1 MLDTPQSDWREVIA
15 ADDLAA
21 KGQTVTKIGGR
32 QILLWHHNERIF
44 ACNNRC
50 PHEGHPLAKGT
61 LGDDCRLTCNW
72 HNWKFDLVSGE
83 TIKGGDA
90 LRRYPV
96 RVVDGMVSIDVTEP
110 PAAQIRKAALTG
122 LLGAFD
128 EHDYTRLA
136 RETARYER
144 ANGDFRQLLSAVFA
158 RTADQLEYGTTHAHA
173 AAADWIALRDRLPV
187 DQPADRLVPVI
198 EIIGHASWD
207 ALLQPGTFPLSDRK
221 APRFDAALLEDAI
234 EAEDEDL
241 AIGLARAGL
250 SEGGGGLLQPALERA
265 AFRHYQGFGHSV
277 IYASKVYQLLEVLG
291 PGATDA
297 LVLPLV
303 RYLCHA
309 NREDLIPEFRAYAP
323 ALAAWDGGGDTLP
336 ASGDFHR
343 ASVAACLS
351 LIQGGSADVNGL
363 YHTLLHAAAAS
374 MLHYDATYRNQI
386 DGPVG
391 HNIDWLDFSHA
402 LTHLNA
408 SRKICARQPDLWP
421 AALLQAGCFLGRNGG
436 FVDWTQNADHWAVD
450 DPDALFE
457 RIFDQ
462 LLDHGQPTYIF
473 VAHTMKLT
481 TALREEVSMS
491 PGAPWVPTALAAL
504 NRFVSEPAKQK
515 HVRRSAHQ
523 AWDFI
528 VGTGE

>member
-1 MLDTPQSDWREVIA
+1 MLDTAEPQWKDVGPIA
-15 ADDLAA
+15 ELAA
-21 KGQTVTKIGGR
+21 KSQLVTKINGR
-32 QILLWHHNERIF
+32 QILLLHHKGQVF

-50 PHEGHPLAKGT
+50 PHEGHPLAKGV

-72 HNWKFDLVSGE
+72 HNWKFDLITGE

-96 RVVDGMVSIDVTEP
+96 RIVDGVVSIDVTDP
-110 PAAQIRKAALTG
+110 PVAEIREASLAG
-122 LLGAFD
+122 LFGAFD

-144 ANGDFRQLLSAVFA
+144 AHGDYRELLTAVFA
-158 RTADQLEYGTTHAHA
+158 RTADRLEYGTTHAHA
-173 AAADWIALRDRLPV
+173 AAPDWLALRDRIPE
-187 DQPADRLVPVI
+187 DRPADRLVPLI
-198 EIIGHASWD
+198 EVIGHASWD
-207 ALLQPGTFPLSDRK
+207 CLLQPGAFPLTGETAVDY
-221 APRFDAALLEDAI
+221 DAAPLEDAI
-234 EAEDEDL
+234 EAEDEVL
-241 AIGLARAGL
+241 AISIARAGL
-250 SEGGGGLLQPALERA
+250 AEGGGNLLKPALERA

-277 IYASKVYQLLEVLG
+277 IYTSKTYELLNVLG
-291 PGATDA
+291 PAATEA

-309 NREDLIPEFRAYAP
+309 NREDLIPEFRSYAP
-323 ALAAWDGGGDTLP
+323 ALAAWDGEGRSLP
-336 ASGDFHR
+336 SLEDFHR
-343 ASVAACLS
+343 KGVAACLE
-351 LIQGGSADVNGL
+351 LIQKGSADIEGL
-363 YHTLLHAAAAS
+363 YHTLFQAAAAS

-408 SRKICARQPDLWP
+408 SRKICAQQSDLWP
-421 AALLQAGCFLGRNGG
+421 AALLQAGCFLGRNAS
-436 FVDWTQNADHWAVD
+436 FVDWTQDTDRWAVSD
-450 DPDALFE
+450 TDAFFDT
-457 RIFDQ
+457 IFDR

-481 TALREEVSMS
+481 SALRQEISVS
-491 PGAPWVPTALAAL
+491 PNAPWVPTALAAL
-504 NRFVSEPAKQK
+504 NRFVNEPAKQK

-528 VGTGE
+528 AGSGE